1 VATLDE
7 RSDVYALSVMFHELL
22 TLEHYLASK
31 SGVSECVA
39 GVLRDP
45 VPMAYMAVSPHQSR
59 VPAELAHFIRHGVAK
74 DPNERYRS
82 VTAMIERLQ
91 SIRDGKVPVECSA
104 SRWPSAWAPR
114 RCTRSTATPGW
125 SSRSTAL
132 VALLGLVGLWTLL
145 QALLG
150 ALR

>member
-1 VATLDE
+1 
-7 RSDVYALSVMFHELL
+7 VYALSVMFHELL

-31 SGVSECVA
+31 SGVGECVA

-45 VPMAYMAVSPHQSR
+45 VPMAYTAESPHQSR

-82 VTAMIERLQ
+82 VTAMIDRLQ
-91 SIRDGKVPVECSA
+91 SIRDGKVPVECPVTMA
-104 SRWPSAWAPR
+104 KRMGAEAMHAVDRNSRGVFAA
-114 RCTRSTATPGW
+114 A
-125 SSRSTAL
+125 AV

>member
-7 RSDVYALSVMFHELL
+7 RSDVYSLGVLFHELL

-45 VPMAYMAVSPHQSR
+45 VPMAYTVESPHQSR
-59 VPAELAHFIRHGVAK
+59 APAELAHFIRHSVAK

-82 VTAMIERLQ
+82 VTAMIDRLQ
-91 SIRDGKVPVECSA
+91 SIRDGKVPVECPVTMVKRAGAETMHAVDRS
-104 SRWPSAWAPR
+104 PR
-114 RCTRSTATPGW
+114 NAFM
-125 SSRSTAL
+125 A
-132 VALLGLVGLWTLL
+132 VGLVGLLSLVGLGTLIQGL
-145 QALLG
+145 VH